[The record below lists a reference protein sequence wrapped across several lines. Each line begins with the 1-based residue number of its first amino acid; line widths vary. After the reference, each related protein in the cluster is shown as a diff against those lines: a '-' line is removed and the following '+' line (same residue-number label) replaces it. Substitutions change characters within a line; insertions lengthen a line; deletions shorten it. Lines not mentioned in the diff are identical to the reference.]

1 MPNTCLGIATRI
13 IAKFEIREVGLT
25 WSRVSESPDPDDDFS
40 FDMVLG
46 MLIIQSF
53 IFGVITWYVGFICST
68 VERKAVLYNYKV
80 L

>member
-1 MPNTCLGIATRI
+1 M
-13 IAKFEIREVGLT
+13 GLT

-46 MLIIQSF
+46 MLIIQSL
-53 IFGVITWYVGFICST
+53 IFGVITWYVDFICST